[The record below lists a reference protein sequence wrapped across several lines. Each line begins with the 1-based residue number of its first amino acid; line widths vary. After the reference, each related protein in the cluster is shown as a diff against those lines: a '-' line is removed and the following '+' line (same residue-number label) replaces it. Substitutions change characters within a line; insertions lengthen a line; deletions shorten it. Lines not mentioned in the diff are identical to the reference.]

1 MKTPRTITG
10 LMIIIALGVL
20 LGPFSRSLQ
29 AQQTSNVDMNLVL
42 AIDCSYSVDGGEYA
56 LQMAGMAAAFI
67 DPDIIQA
74 IESGPHGAISVT
86 VVQWSHPNSQII
98 VVPWTRIATGE
109 DALALASLIVKTER
123 QTSKGATSIS
133 GMLKFGERLL
143 RVSPWTA
150 NRNVIDI
157 VADGENNNG
166 ERVEWVRDRLV
177 ANGITING
185 LAILNEVSYLFYYLQ
200 NRVIGGNS
208 AFVEQAVDYTDFAR
222 AIRRKLMRE
231 IEGVPIG

>member
-1 MKTPRTITG
+1 MKNLRNIAS
-10 LMIIIALGVL
+10 LMIFIVLGML
-20 LGPFSRSLQ
+20 LGSSPPKARQ
-29 AQQTSNVDMNLVL
+29 VTNVDMNLIL
-42 AIDCSYSVDGGEYA
+42 AIDCSYSVDSGEYA

-67 DPDIIQA
+67 DPEIVQA
-74 IESGPHGAISVT
+74 IGDGPHGAISVS

-98 VVPWTRIATGE
+98 VVPWTRIANGA
-109 DALALASLIVKTER
+109 DALALASQIVKTKR
-123 QTSKGATSIS
+123 QPSEGATSIS

-143 RVSPWTA
+143 HVSPWTA

-157 VADGENNNG
+157 VADGENNSG
-166 ERVEWVRDRLV
+166 ERVEWVRDRIN

-185 LAILNEVSYLFYYLQ
+185 LAILNEVKYLFYYMQ

-208 AFVEQAVDYTDFAR
+208 AFVEQAIDYTDFAR
-222 AIRRKLMRE
+222 AIHRKLMRE

>member
-1 MKTPRTITG
+1 MKIRRTITG

-20 LGPFSRSLQ
+20 LSPFSRSPQ
-29 AQQTSNVDMNLVL
+29 AQQASNVDIKLVL

-67 DPDIIQA
+67 DPDIVQA
-74 IESGPHGAISVT
+74 IGGGLHGAIAVS
-86 VVQWSHPNSQII
+86 VVQWSHPDSQII
-98 VVPWTRIATGE
+98 VVPWTRIATAK
-109 DALALASLIVKTER
+109 DALALAGKIVKTKR
-123 QTSKGATSIS
+123 QTSEGATSIS

-143 RVSPWTA
+143 QVSPFRA

-185 LAILNEVSYLFYYLQ
+185 LAILNEVSYLFYYMQ

-208 AFVEQAVDYTDFAR
+208 AFVEQAVDYTDFAH

-231 IEGVPIG
+231 IEGIPIG